1 MMRRSHLCGI
11 IRFAT
16 LNSIILNIVGW
27 HLKTNR
33 GSLGLFSHCI
43 TQNRRFSTEKKLRE
57 RGRLAMVFSGI
68 VEEIGTVRDLHK
80 HNVGI
85 IGLLNLT
92 HWDHGGHREAYE

>member
-1 MMRRSHLCGI
+1 MMRRTHLRMI

-16 LNSIILNIVGW
+16 LNSIILNVVGW
-27 HLKTNR
+27 PLKTNR

-43 TQNRRFSTEKKLRE
+43 TQNRGVSTEKKLKE
-57 RGRLAMVFSGI
+57 RGKLSMMFSGL

-85 IGLLNLT
+85 FGPEFDSL
-92 HWDHGGHREAYE
+92 GS